1 LKTLELAQATDS
13 LAEYARGLSKGGM
26 LLTRR
31 GKALALLVPL
41 KDSDLEAARLSVNPE
56 FMRIIAR
63 SRRSLRKRGGLSIEQ
78 VRRRLGH
85 GRRHP

>member
-1 LKTLELAQATDS
+1 MKTLELAQATDS

-31 GKALALLVPL
+31 GKPLALLVPL
-41 KDSDLEAARLSVNPE
+41 KPSDLEAARLSMNPE

-63 SRRSLRKRGGLSIEQ
+63 SRRSLRKRGGLSLVQ
-78 VRRRLGH
+78 VRSRL
-85 GRRHP
+85 RHSRT